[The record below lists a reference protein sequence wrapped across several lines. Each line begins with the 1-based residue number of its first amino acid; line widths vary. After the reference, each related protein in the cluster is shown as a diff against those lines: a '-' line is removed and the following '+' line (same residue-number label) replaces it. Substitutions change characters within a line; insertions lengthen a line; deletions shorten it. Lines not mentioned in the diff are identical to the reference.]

1 MEFISEGIADATEPT
16 DAQLQGYLEQ
26 NAAKFARP
34 AELTFRQVYLSPER
48 RGERVS
54 ADAEKLLAELQA
66 SAGSVDPA
74 EAGDPTLLPA
84 TMESASPQSIA
95 NAFGQEFARQ
105 VDEAPVG
112 QWAGPIE
119 SSFGLHLVRVDE
131 RTAGAAPTLAEIRP
145 IVLREWQ
152 SDARR
157 RQNSTFLATLR
168 DKYDVRVEGPAA
180 TLFASPAE
188 GGAAK

>member
-1 MEFISEGIADATEPT
+1 
-16 DAQLQGYLEQ
+16 
-26 NAAKFARP
+26 
-34 AELTFRQVYLSPER
+34 VYLSPER
-48 RGERVS
+48 RGERVG

-112 QWAGPIE
+112 QWAGPFE

-180 TLFASPAE
+180 ALFASPAE
-188 GGAAK
+188 RGAAK